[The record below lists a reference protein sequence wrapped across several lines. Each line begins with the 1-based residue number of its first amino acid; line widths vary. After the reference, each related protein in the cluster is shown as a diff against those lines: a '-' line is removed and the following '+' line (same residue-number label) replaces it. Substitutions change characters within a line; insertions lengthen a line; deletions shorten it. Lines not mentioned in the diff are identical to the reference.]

1 MARGKREEIDPRRY
15 LVRRLLSAFGFLCLV
30 VLIGTVVYHQLG
42 RGEWGLVD
50 CLYMT
55 VITIASVGFGEVL
68 PGFDAVPG
76 ARLFTIGLI
85 ILGSG
90 TVVYFV
96 STLTAFIVEGDLLG
110 VLRGNRMQKR
120 IDQLGNHIIVCGG
133 GATGVHVLQEL
144 EAVGDSFVVVDRD
157 ESRLVKLGE
166 EIEGELLYVVGDA
179 TDDHVLEQA
188 GVERAR
194 GLIAAVHDDKD
205 NLFVTMSARALNP
218 KVRII
223 AKAVEQSAEAKMRR
237 AGADAVVSPNR
248 IGGMRMVSEMIRPV
262 VVKFLD
268 EMLRDRE
275 HNLRVEEIT
284 LPASCAVVGAKLRDT
299 AIREAT
305 DALVI
310 ALRTPEGSFLYNPSP
325 NHVLTEGMTLVVLA
339 HALDAKRL
347 RSGIEDGSIGL
358 RSSGVSLTSR
368 AENAEKA

>member
-1 MARGKREEIDPRRY
+1 M
-15 LVRRLLSAFGFLCLV
+15 RRLLSAFGFLCLV
-30 VLIGTVVYHQLG
+30 VLIGTAVYHQLG
-42 RGEWGLVD
+42 RGAWGWVD

-68 PGFDAVPG
+68 PGFEAVPG

-110 VLRGNRMQKR
+110 AIRGNRMQKR
-120 IDQLGNHIIVCGG
+120 IDQLKDHIIVCGG
-133 GATGVHVLQEL
+133 GATGVHVLREL
-144 EAVGDSFVVVDRD
+144 AAVGDEFVVVDRD
-157 ESRLVKLGE
+157 EGRLVKLGE
-166 EIEGELLYVVGDA
+166 ELDDELLWVVGDA
-179 TDDHVLEQA
+179 TDDHTLQQA
-188 GVERAR
+188 GIERAR
-194 GLIAAVHDDKD
+194 GLIAAVNEDKD

-218 KVRII
+218 RVRII

-237 AGADAVVSPNR
+237 VGADAVVSPNR
-248 IGGMRMVSEMIRPV
+248 IGGMRLVSEMVRPV

-268 EMLRDRE
+268 EMLRDKE
-275 HNLRVEEIT
+275 HNLRIEEIP

-310 ALRTPEGSFLYNPSP
+310 ALRTPDGRFLYNPPP
-325 NHVLTEGMTLVVLA
+325 NQLLTEGMTLVVLA
-339 HALDAKRL
+339 RALDAKRL
-347 RSGIEDGSIGL
+347 RNGIEDGSIGL
-358 RSSGVSLTSR
+358 RGAGVSLTSR
-368 AENAEKA
+368 EENAEKA